1 MNENET
7 WNMNERC
14 IYEKNKRKRQKGG
27 YFKIPNFN
35 CAEKHG
41 KGTANLFKV
50 LKNVW

>member
-1 MNENET
+1 
-7 WNMNERC
+7 MNERC